1 MGGIGVGFS
10 DDLSAIYSS
19 LSSRTAAIDEKIA
32 RLQRAK
38 GEINQEQNTSMQEIR
53 KILEPEL
60 GSLWTGNRANAFDQS
75 RDEAHKIMQDI
86 VNDDYE
92 DYQQKIGVVIGLLK
106 IERESLSVIGGL
118 ANEASQL
125 LDKGEDALEELGSRI
140 DDLKRRIF

>member
-1 MGGIGVGFS
+1 MGFS
-10 DDLSAIYSS
+10 DDLRAIYSS
-19 LSSRTAAIDEKIA
+19 LSSRTAAIDEKIS

-60 GSLWTGNRANAFDQS
+60 GSLWMGNRANAFDQS
-75 RDEAHKIMQDI
+75 REEAYKIMQEI

-106 IERESLSVIGGL
+106 VERESLSVIGGL